1 MAVTETLS
9 EGLKR
14 EYEVIITKKEI
25 EKLVDQKLES
35 IAKEANLPGFRPGKV
50 PVSVVKNR
58 FGKQVLGEVVRE
70 SVDAATKDTMEKN
83 KLTASSQP
91 KIEIVSFEEGK
102 DLKAKLLVEI
112 MPDFIIPDLSSL
124 DITKPVVK
132 VSDKDINDAIEK
144 IAQENVG
151 TREIA
156 KDRPAKK
163 GDTLVID
170 FIGRIDGEP
179 FEGGEAKGHN
189 LKLGSNT
196 FIPGFE
202 DSLIGSLK
210 GKTTQVNV
218 TFPKDY
224 QAKKLAGKDAIFET
238 KINEIKEDV
247 EVKIDDEFAK
257 TLGMND
263 LEALKK
269 AVSEQISKQHQQ
281 QSRDKAKRQILDK
294 LADTVSFDLP
304 ETLEK
309 EEYNNICKA
318 MNPNSK
324 PESNKNEETNQ
335 SPDKGMSKEEK
346 LDASEIAKRRVRL
359 GLLLSEIGRKNNI
372 KVEEEDTRSA
382 MMREMQKYPG
392 QEKQIMDYLKNN
404 PEAQQQL
411 SGPIFED
418 KIIDFILE
426 LAIVKEK
433 IVSVDELYKE
443 EEMDLKKE
451 ATKAKRSNKA
461 VDQNKTKKTT
471 KKTTK
476 KVSKKS

>member
-1 MAVTETLS
+1 MAVTQTLS

-14 EYEVIITKKEI
+14 EFEVIITKKEI

-58 FGKQVLGEVVRE
+58 FGKQILGEVVRE
-70 SVDAATKDTMEKN
+70 SVDTASKETMEKN
-83 KLTASSQP
+83 KLTPSSQP

-102 DLKAKLLVEI
+102 DLKAKLFVEL
-112 MPDFIIPDLSSL
+112 MPDFEVPDLSIL
-124 DITKPVVK
+124 DITKPIVN
-132 VSDKDINDAIEK
+132 VSEKDINEAVEK
-144 IAQENVG
+144 IAKENIA
-151 TREIA
+151 TKEIT

-170 FIGRIDGEP
+170 FIGKIDNQA
-179 FEGGEAKGHN
+179 FQGGEAKGHN

-202 DSLIGSLK
+202 TALIGSVK
-210 GKTTQVNV
+210 GKTTQVKV

-224 QAKKLAGKDAIFET
+224 QAKDLAGKDAVFET
-238 KINEIKEDV
+238 TVNEIREDA

-294 LADTVSFDLP
+294 LADSVSFDLP

-309 EEYNNICKA
+309 EEYNNICLLY
-318 MNPNSK
+318 
-324 PESNKNEETNQ
+324 T
-335 SPDKGMSKEEK
+335 SPSPRD
-346 LDASEIAKRRVRL
+346 R
-359 GLLLSEIGRKNNI
+359 
-372 KVEEEDTRSA
+372 TRSRMPSSA
-382 MMREMQKYPG
+382 
-392 QEKQIMDYLKNN
+392 
-404 PEAQQQL
+404 
-411 SGPIFED
+411 
-418 KIIDFILE
+418 
-426 LAIVKEK
+426 
-433 IVSVDELYKE
+433 
-443 EEMDLKKE
+443 
-451 ATKAKRSNKA
+451 
-461 VDQNKTKKTT
+461 
-471 KKTTK
+471 
-476 KVSKKS
+476 